1 MIKNCLFCWMEALSV
16 CSDHYRAMGF
26 RTRGGGGAVA
36 LGEMDVAGLNPYRF
50 VQGQPL
56 TPSALGLLPTRP
68 ANGVHRTPG
77 GGIQS
82 RSATYLVGDDHQ
94 ARIT

>member
-1 MIKNCLFCWMEALSV
+1 MKKIV
-16 CSDHYRAMGF
+16 CFAGWKPF
-26 RTRGGGGAVA
+26 RSAQTITGQWDLGQEGGGAVA

-77 GGIQS
+77 GGIQ